1 MTLTRLRDLCMSLPG
16 ATEQIQW
23 GKDLVFKVGGKMF
36 CVTCTDLDP
45 SHEVIASFKCDDET
59 FASLVEREGIIPA
72 PYLARA
78 KWVGLRSFDALDE
91 AEYKELV
98 PRAHAIVAATLSKKA
113 QAALAGS
120 GGAPRAR
127 RARSARTSAKRG
139 KKTSAVRRKRA

>member
-1 MTLTRLRDLCMSLPG
+1 MTLARLRDLCMSLPG

-23 GKDLVFKVGGKMF
+23 GQDLVFKVGGKMF

-45 SHEVIASFKCDDET
+45 SHDVIASFKCDDET
-59 FASLVEREGIIPA
+59 FASLVEREDIIPA

-78 KWVGLRSFDALDE
+78 KWVGLRSFDALDD

-98 PRAHAIVAATLSKKA
+98 QRAHAIVAATLTKKA
-113 QAALAGS
+113 QAVLAG
-120 GGAPRAR
+120 GTGAPRTRGAK
-127 RARSARTSAKRG
+127 TSAKRG